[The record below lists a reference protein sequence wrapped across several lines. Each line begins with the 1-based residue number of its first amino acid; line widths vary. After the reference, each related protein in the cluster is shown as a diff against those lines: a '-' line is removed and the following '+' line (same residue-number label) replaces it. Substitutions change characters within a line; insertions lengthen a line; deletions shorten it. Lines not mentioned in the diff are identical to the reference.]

1 MRILHLMSQTHL
13 TGPEVF
19 VATLA
24 RYQQA
29 AGDEVFIISDT
40 LTVKTDVSYTSMHI
54 HRRKPHN
61 RIINIYKLV
70 RFCKQNRIDL
80 IHAHSRAAS
89 WLANIVR
96 LFLPVTF
103 VSTVHGKQSVH
114 QSSQRANVY
123 GDHIMVICD
132 YLKEHL
138 QQDLK
143 INQAEIHLV
152 RNCVE

>member
-24 RYQQA
+24 KYQQQ
-29 AGDEVFIISDT
+29 AGDTVFIISDT
-40 LTVKTDVSYTSMHI
+40 LTVKTDVPYTQMSI
-54 HRRKPHN
+54 HNRKPLN
-61 RIINIYKLV
+61 RIKNIINIA
-70 RFCKQNRIDL
+70 RFCKKNRIDI

-96 LFLPVTF
+96 FFIPVTF

-114 QSSQRANVY
+114 KSSQRANVY
-123 GDHIMVICD
+123 GDHIMVVCD
-132 YLKEHL
+132 YLKQHL
-138 QQDLK
+138 QKDLK
-143 INQAEIHLV
+143 ITQAEIHLV